1 MLETIAPFFQLAWS
15 PGPFELGVILI
26 VALLLFGGRLPSMMR
41 NMGRGVTEFKKG
53 IKDTSQ
59 DIQNSIEKKR
69 KRIVNVCAERTIRFL
84 LERRSEENEN
94 FWKDMKTIAKS

>member
-1 MLETIAPFFQLAWS
+1 MLETIAPFIQLAWS

-59 DIQNSIEKKR
+59 DIQNTIEKSVEEEDR
-69 KRIVNVCAERTIRFL
+69 
-84 LERRSEENEN
+84 EENSN
-94 FWKDMKTIAKS
+94 S

>member
-15 PGPFELGVILI
+15 QGPFELGVILI

-53 IKDTSQ
+53 IKDTSK
-59 DIQNSIEKKR
+59 DIQNSIEKSVEEEDR
-69 KRIVNVCAERTIRFL
+69 
-84 LERRSEENEN
+84 EENSN
-94 FWKDMKTIAKS
+94 S